1 MCCDI
6 TSTIRRLYDPHSKV
20 YEALRA
26 ENSRRFKEL
35 WASKSPEERAAW
47 CSAISKGVSLRSRA
61 PFNDFTCLEHM
72 DVRAGMKAH
81 HASPAGA
88 VARDKEFKSKRDA
101 KKKAFFATMDEQALA
116 ARALEEQAPIEQR
129 EKELL
134 ELRRRVDERA
144 EARAAE
150 KQARA
155 EALALAARAATA
167 PLTEAETAALRAGG
181 RAADLVQ
188 RNVAARARDAA
199 LLTEGKAAKVLE
211 RQNVREYSTNYR
223 KQKKAKGEGLVQE
236 EARLMERAT
245 GLLVHLERGGSTV
258 LDDDGAGA
266 FPEDEEAIKALV
278 AAKENE
284 KDKKKRKALGMR
296 ETRARQ
302 ALAAKA
308 LQRRVGLL
316 EIRVAKLEEEMRAQA
331 AA

>member
-1 MCCDI
+1 
-6 TSTIRRLYDPHSKV
+6 V

-61 PFNDFTCLEHM
+61 PFNNFTCLEHM

-150 KQARA
+150 EQARA
-155 EALALAARAATA
+155 DELASLVART
-167 PLTEAETAALRAGG
+167 PLTEEEKAALGAGG
-181 RAADLVQ
+181 YVGDRARRAFVARTVDADLQ
-188 RNVAARARDAA
+188 AK
-199 LLTEGKAAKVLE
+199 GKAEDAKRRQQIRE
-211 RQNVREYSTNYR
+211 RSR
-223 KQKKAKGEGLVQE
+223 KGRKRKKAKTDGLVQD
-236 EARLMERAT
+236 EARLTERGA
-245 GLLVHLERGGSTV
+245 VSLERLGCGESTV
-258 LDDDGAGA
+258 LDDDDASGLI
-266 FPEDEEAIKALV
+266 DKARSERKRRRSRPSS
-278 AAKENE
+278 AKIRNI
-284 KDKKKRKALGMR
+284 G
-296 ETRARQ
+296 RARSSS
-302 ALAAKA
+302 
-308 LQRRVGLL
+308 
-316 EIRVAKLEEEMRAQA
+316 
-331 AA
+331 